1 MGLDTMSDNET
12 RAKNNIGNALKT
24 LSFYER
30 GNYAL
35 FYPLDIFFMAKKDE
49 IGKIFNGGMMSSVDI
64 TAVKETLSALSP
76 TNSSI
81 WNNLKK

>member
-1 MGLDTMSDNET
+1 MSDNET
-12 RAKNNIGNALKT
+12 RGKNSIGNALQT
-24 LSFYER
+24 LEFYQK

-49 IGKIFNGGMMSSVDI
+49 ISKIFGGGMMSTTDI
-64 TAVKETLSALSP
+64 VKVKEVLNALSP
-76 TNSSI
+76 TNASM